1 MLETNFNQNKDFLF
15 QENAF
20 ENAVCKMAA
29 IFLTTPYV
37 NSL

>member
-1 MLETNFNQNKDFLF
+1 MLETNFNQKDFLI

-20 ENAVCKMAA
+20 ENAICKMAA
-29 IFLTTPYV
+29 ILLTTPYV